1 MAGRGPAPKPAAQ
14 RRRRN
19 KTDEAALPA
28 GGYDGAFPELPP
40 TYTVLPLI
48 GKPKKIKFLAA
59 TRRWYETWCRSPMA
73 TEFTA
78 VHFLRLQEIAV
89 LRDGYERTANIE
101 FLKEMR
107 LQLAGFGGTPLDLR
121 RLGRRIERPEAPEDA
136 RPKAPVRRLHAVD
149 TTKAS

>member
-28 GGYDGAFPELPP
+28 GGYAGAFPELPKS
-40 TYTVLPLI
+40 YTVAPLI
-48 GKPKKIKFLAA
+48 GPPKKVKFLAA

-73 TEFTA
+73 IEFTA
-78 VHFLRLQEIAV
+78 VHFMRLQEIAV
-89 LRDGYERTANIE
+89 LRDAFERTGHVDYM
-101 FLKEMR
+101 KELR

-121 RLGRRIERPEAPEDA
+121 RLGRRIEPAEPEAE
-136 RPKAPVRRLHAVD
+136 RPPAPVRRLHAVD
-149 TTKAS
+149 TAAAS

>member
-1 MAGRGPAPKPAAQ
+1 MGGRGPAPKPAAQ

-28 GGYDGAFPELPP
+28 GGYAGEFPELPK
-40 TYTVLPLI
+40 TYTVQPLI
-48 GKPKKIKFLAA
+48 GPPRKVKFLVA
-59 TRRWYETWCRSPMA
+59 TRRWYEVWCRSPMA

-89 LRDGYERTANIE
+89 LRDGYERSASID

-121 RLGRRIERPEAPEDA
+121 RLGRRIERSEPEDE

-149 TTKAS
+149 TAAAS

>member
-28 GGYDGAFPELPP
+28 GGYAGSFPPLPDGYRYFDHD
-40 TYTVLPLI
+40 VFKRI
-48 GKPKKIKFLAA
+48 RFLAA

-73 TEFTA
+73 TEFTD
-78 VHFLRLQEIAV
+78 VHFMRLQEIAV
-89 LRDGYERTANIE
+89 LRDRFERSGDLE
-101 FLKEMR
+101 YMKELR

-121 RLGRRIERPEAPEDA
+121 RLGRRIEHAEPAPEKPA
-136 RPKAPVRRLHAVD
+136 AKVRRLHAVD
-149 TTKAS
+149 TAAAS